1 MVTSLLKHERIET
14 TFQKAKAMQRYAEKV
29 ITIAK
34 KNGPHARDRA
44 GAYVREPEVL
54 DRLFTEYAQ
63 RYRDREG
70 GYTRVMRTRR
80 RLGDHAL
87 MAFIELV
94 DREGELRP
102 AKVPPKRGEKEEK
115 EKENVMNAE

>member
-14 TFQKAKAMQRYAEKV
+14 TFPKAKAMQRYAEKV

-44 GAYVREPEVL
+44 GAYVREAEVL
-54 DRLFTEYAQ
+54 DRLFGEYAQ
-63 RYRDREG
+63 RYRDRDG

-87 MAFIELV
+87 MAYIELV

-102 AKVPPKRGEKEEK
+102 ARVPPKRKTEDKHEEQ
-115 EKENVMNAE
+115 VMNAE